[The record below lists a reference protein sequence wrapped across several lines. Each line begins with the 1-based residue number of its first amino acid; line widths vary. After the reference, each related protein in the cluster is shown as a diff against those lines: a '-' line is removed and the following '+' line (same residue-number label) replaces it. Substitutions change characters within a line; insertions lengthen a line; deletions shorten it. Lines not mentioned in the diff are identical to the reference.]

1 MGPFGTVDWHKVFVP
16 ETPLLEIFVR
26 GSCVY
31 LALFAIM
38 RVVMK
43 RQTGALRMADL
54 IVVVLVADA
63 AQNAM
68 TANYT
73 AIPDGVFLV
82 LTIAFWSHTMDWVG
96 YRFPFMQSLIY
107 PSPLTLVENG
117 KLMRKHMKSE
127 LITEDEL
134 MAQLR
139 EQGVDDIADVKRAF
153 MEGDGRVS
161 VITHEEK
168 QHSAPDRSAV

>member
-1 MGPFGTVDWHKVFVP
+1 MGPFDAVDWREVFVP
-16 ETPLLEIFVR
+16 DTPLLEIFVR

-31 LALFAIM
+31 LALFLIM

-68 TANYT
+68 TADYT
-73 AIPDGVFLV
+73 AIPDGILLV
-82 LTIAFWSHTMDWVG
+82 LTIAFWSHAMDWLG
-96 YRFPFMQSLIY
+96 YRFPFIQSLIY

-139 EQGVDDIADVKRAF
+139 EQGIDDIAEVKRAC
-153 MEGDGRVS
+153 MEGDGHVS
-161 VITHEEK
+161 VVTHDDKRHNAPEK
-168 QHSAPDRSAV
+168 SAV